1 MTHECAEIKSTKRN
15 RIGGGIW
22 LIVGIGCQ
30 IKDFSFSLLAAWL
43 TLFQFLGNS
52 VFGYIYSP
60 SLLVWMLN
68 AYGSGDVSNDDAYG
82 NLIPFLVIGL
92 FWWKRKELLQLP
104 LKIWPSAL
112 WFVALGLALHILGY
126 VTQEPR
132 LSIMALFAGIYGLM
146 GLAWGPAWLRNSFF
160 PFFLFI
166 FSVPVGTV
174 IEPITFPLRILVS
187 TLVEWVA
194 HNVLGIGV
202 LRVGTQLF
210 DPLGTYRYDV
220 AAACSGIRSL
230 VAIFLFATVCGFMMF
245 RSPWKRLFMMALA
258 FPFAVLGNLLRMLL
272 IIIAAEIGG
281 QQWGNRVHE
290 STIISLLPYIPV
302 FLGLLLVGWW
312 LEKKPGSNKNPQT

>member
-1 MTHECAEIKSTKRN
+1 M
-15 RIGGGIW
+15 
-22 LIVGIGCQ
+22 
-30 IKDFSFSLLAAWL
+30 F
-43 TLFQFLGNS
+43 
-52 VFGYIYSP
+52 
-60 SLLVWMLN
+60 N
-68 AYGSGDVSNDDAYG
+68 AYNSGGVSNDDALG

-92 FWWKRKELLQLP
+92 FWWKRRELLQLP
-104 LKIWPSAL
+104 LRIWPASL
-112 WFVALGLALHILGY
+112 GFVALGLALHILGY
-126 VTQEPR
+126 VMQEPR
-132 LSIMALFAGIYGLM
+132 LSIVALFIGIYGLM
-146 GLAWGPAWLRNSFF
+146 GLTWGPAGLRKSLF

-166 FSVPVGTV
+166 FSVPFGAV

-187 TLVEWVA
+187 ELVEWVA
-194 HNVLGIGV
+194 HGILGIDV
-202 LRVGTQLF
+202 LRMGTQLF

-220 AAACSGIRSL
+220 AAACSGIHSL

-290 STIISLLPYIPV
+290 SAIISLLPYIPV

-312 LEKKPGSNKNPQT
+312 LGKKSSPNKGPQA